1 MYIRLLTRLKAS
13 SLSLCQL
20 RGAFDNWGLR
30 GYFCIAVISLS
41 CLWILPTLD
50 NIISRCDKMSNVHI
64 IDITRHHSLF
74 DVMLFVKFI
83 SGVTL
88 SLDSELF
95 SVTLSLHCSSLP
107 PPPSDHASAFLKIL
121 FCLFMLLIN
130 SLLGKFDPF
139 ELFEAISFLL
149 CKSALLVVKVLNQLY
164 KDDKTLLHLRN

>member
-1 MYIRLLTRLKAS
+1 
-13 SLSLCQL
+13 
-20 RGAFDNWGLR
+20 
-30 GYFCIAVISLS
+30 
-41 CLWILPTLD
+41 
-50 NIISRCDKMSNVHI
+50 
-64 IDITRHHSLF
+64 
-74 DVMLFVKFI
+74 MLFVKFI

-121 FCLFMLLIN
+121 FSLFMLLIN

-139 ELFEAISFLL
+139 KLFKAISFLL

-164 KDDKTLLHLRN
+164 NYDEILITLEELNFDGLANFRRFLDLRLRVNSLCFS